1 MFRFVSG
8 DRLSSLF
15 RSDFQGFSLTLPYNP
30 RFFKNPLVVA
40 SLIARFAK
48 VAVEWGTFRCRGV

>member
-15 RSDFQGFSLTLPYNP
+15 RSD
-30 RFFKNPLVVA
+30 FFKNPLVVA